1 MRRLTALVI
10 GFGLGLTGCAGED
23 STGPE
28 LPSGAVA
35 PDAATT
41 TPALSDPAAEE
52 VSLDGLSPRGA
63 LDVVRQQVAEAGS
76 ARLAVGNLNP
86 PPTTFLEQDWSTQE
100 GDLELRVELA
110 PDRPVLA
117 LRRLDG
123 QLLLSE
129 EGGSFEP
136 VPAPE
141 VSEDDTSLVGR
152 VLRTTPGE
160 ELDVLLADPQQAR
173 RMTGGVSEVDDAVA
187 AYRFVVA
194 VDRLAQAELDPFAS
208 LPWRG
213 LPDRLPIS
221 LWVGADGLP
230 LRLEARYSDP
240 LNGIEGTGTVRID
253 YSAWGEPVEL
263 ASP

>member
-10 GFGLGLTGCAGED
+10 GLGLVLTGCAGED

-28 LPSGAVA
+28 LPSGPGA
-35 PDAATT
+35 PDATTT
-41 TPALSDPAAEE
+41 TPAPSNPAAEE
-52 VSLDGLSPRGA
+52 VPLDGLSPREA
-63 LDVVRQQVAEAGS
+63 LEVVRQQVAEVGS

-86 PPTTFLEQDWSTQE
+86 PPTTFLEQDWSTQQ
-100 GDLELRVELA
+100 GDLELRFELA

-123 QLLLSE
+123 QLLLSK

-136 VPAPE
+136 VPTPE
-141 VSEDDTSLVGR
+141 ISEDDTSLFGR
-152 VLRTTPGE
+152 VLRTTPGM

-173 RMTGGVSEVDDAVA
+173 RMRGGIGEVDDSAA

-194 VDRLAQAELDPFAS
+194 VDRLAQAELDAFAS
-208 LPWRG
+208 VPWQG
-213 LPDRLPIS
+213 LPDRLPVT

-230 LRLEARYSDP
+230 LRLEARYADP
-240 LNGIEGTGTVRID
+240 LGATPGTGTVRID

-263 ASP
+263 AAP